1 MTTQPT
7 TAPATGLASEV
18 TLPGRLITLVRRRDR
33 PVCVMLP
40 GAGGGLG
47 PYLRLASSL
56 GTTHSVYAVRA
67 AGLLPGERP
76 ETTVAEMADA
86 ALAALGDLVPSTIF
100 GWSLGGTVGWELA
113 VRLADRGI
121 TPDLVVVD
129 ASPLPRPATAAG
141 DEHVRSV
148 ILAGLGPRPEPQT
161 VERVLSTVG
170 AQLRALVDHR
180 TERTYPGRV
189 LLLMCPDTPG
199 ETEGFTERE
208 QAVRRWR
215 ELAPDLRVEWLSAE
229 HFAVFDPAHLDELI
243 GRITE
248 FQESVVQESAV
259 QESRVQ
265 EQPC

>member
-7 TAPATGLASEV
+7 TAPSTTQPTSEV

-47 PYLRLASSL
+47 PYLQLASSL

-76 ETTVAEMADA
+76 ETSVAEMADA
-86 ALAALGDLVPSTIF
+86 ALAAVGDLIPSTIF

-161 VERVLSTVG
+161 VERVLTTVG
-170 AQLRALVDHR
+170 AQLRALVDYR
-180 TERTYPGRV
+180 IERTYPGRV
-189 LLLMCPDTPG
+189 LLLMCADSPG
-199 ETEGFTERE
+199 ANEGFTERE

-229 HFAVFDPAHLDELI
+229 HFAVFDPAHLGELI
-243 GRITE
+243 DRIAQ
-248 FQESVVQESAV
+248 FQEP
-259 QESRVQ
+259 Q